1 VAEKGR
7 QKGIFSEKAYGT
19 YGLIARMIGKFKT
32 RIHTAGLI
40 GKYRS
45 RDVAES
51 LPQLAAF
58 LHDRGVRVIIE
69 ESTAASI
76 GASEYETGGY
86 ETIGA
91 DADVAIVLGGDGT
104 LLFAA
109 RQLAEYGV
117 PLVGVNQGRLGFM
130 TDIAREDMLIGI
142 ERLLAGQFSVESRV
156 MLEAEVWRNGERVF
170 RNLAL
175 NDVVVNKGDPGR
187 LIEMKVEVDDE
198 FVYFLR
204 ADGMIVCTPTG
215 STAYA
220 LSANGPI
227 LHPRMQGIAIVPL
240 CPHALSN
247 RPIAISDESRIDITL
262 VAPFDGRIHFDGQAR
277 FDGRAGDCVRITSA
291 TSRATLLHPPGYD
304 YFAMLREKL
313 HWSEMPEP

>member
-1 VAEKGR
+1 MNR
-7 QKGIFSEKAYGT
+7 
-19 YGLIARMIGKFKT
+19 KFKT
-32 RIHTAGLI
+32 KVAAAGLI

-45 RDVAES
+45 PDVAES
-51 LPQLAAF
+51 LPILAAF
-58 LHDRGVRVIIE
+58 LHDRGVRVMIE

-76 GASEYETGGY
+76 GASEYEVASY

-91 DADVAIVLGGDGT
+91 VADVAIALGGDGT

-109 RQLAEYGV
+109 RRLAEYGV
-117 PLVGVNQGRLGFM
+117 PLTGVNQGRLGFM
-130 TDIAREDMLIGI
+130 TDIARDKMVATVSK
-142 ERLLAGQFSVESRV
+142 LLDGRFSVESRV
-156 MLEAEVWRNGERVF
+156 LLEAEVWREGVRVF

-175 NDVVVNKGDPGR
+175 NDVVVNKGDLGR
-187 LIEMKVEVDDE
+187 MIEMKVEVNGD
-198 FVYFLR
+198 FLYLLR

-227 LHPRMQGIAIVPL
+227 LHPQVAGIGIVPL

-247 RPIAISDESRIDITL
+247 RPITIGDDSRVDVTL
-262 VAPFDGRIHFDGQAR
+262 VSPSEGRIHFDGQAR
-277 FDGRAGDCVRITSA
+277 FDARAGDCVRIASA
-291 TSRATLLHPPGYD
+291 AVRVTLLHPPGYD

-313 HWSEMPEP
+313 RWSEMPQA